1 MSISWQLIGLNF
13 KKKIMKHTLII
24 LLTLFTLN
32 LSSQN
37 TLYCVGKHGGIS
49 VITGNTTLTLP
60 SGAKEITKSEYE
72 ELQNAAQAEAERV
85 QQEREE
91 KYKADRKV
99 AINELLAS
107 GLSARKIELLGGYTK
122 DEIKAA
128 RNPDSKKKKR
138 FQFQ

>member
-1 MSISWQLIGLNF
+1 
-13 KKKIMKHTLII
+13 MKHTLII

-99 AINELLAS
+99 AIKKYKADRKVAINELLAS
-107 GLSARKIELLGGYTK
+107 GLSARQIELLGGYTK
-122 DEIKAA
+122 DEIQAA